1 MARQFFWKKPF
12 EKVGPVYN
20 FDRTKGDVSI
30 RWFEGGTTNISY
42 NCLDRNVEQGCGSK
56 TAIYY
61 ECNDLEDAHAAYS
74 YSDVLKM
81 VCKLA
86 NALKSEGVQK
96 GDRVSVYLPMIV
108 ELPASMLAC
117 ARIGAV
123 HSVARTQSRPL
134 FPFLGFRF
142 PYKVL

>member
-1 MARQFFWKKPF
+1 MAREFFWKKPF

-20 FDRTKGDVSI
+20 FDRSKGDVSI

-42 NCLDRNVEQGCGSK
+42 NCLDRNIEKGFGSK

-61 ECNDLEDAHAAYS
+61 ECNDLEDSHAAYS

-86 NALKSEGVQK
+86 NALKAEGVQK
-96 GDRVSVYLPMIV
+96 GDTGLWSTIL
-108 ELPASMLAC
+108 
-117 ARIGAV
+117 
-123 HSVARTQSRPL
+123 
-134 FPFLGFRF
+134 
-142 PYKVL
+142 